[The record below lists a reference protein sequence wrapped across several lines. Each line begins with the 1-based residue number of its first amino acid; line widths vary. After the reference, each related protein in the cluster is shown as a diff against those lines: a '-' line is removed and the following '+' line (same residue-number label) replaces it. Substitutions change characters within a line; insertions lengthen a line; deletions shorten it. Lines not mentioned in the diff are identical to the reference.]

1 MTHPAASAKNS
12 QLKREERSDYRQICL
27 TQTNPDIFSL
37 PIFFLHPTPPK
48 KSILPDL
55 KRPTLLQLYTA
66 TNHLLTRKVIL

>member
-55 KRPTLLQLYTA
+55 KRPTLSYCNYTLRLITFLQE
-66 TNHLLTRKVIL
+66 R